1 MKLVTHILAWPSC
14 KFFLKSHWN
23 EIHLTEYIDGETH
36 KASPMT
42 FSMVGMSSR
51 VKGEMMTWVGMSAG
65 GGSSGSLMEK
75 WTLLISR
82 MANPHPR
89 RSVESNGFFVD
100 DLGDDPLRIHL
111 FVLLGCLLGLG
122 FFHDNFL
129 PSIIV
134 EPGKNFL

>member
-1 MKLVTHILAWPSC
+1 
-14 KFFLKSHWN
+14 
-23 EIHLTEYIDGETH
+23 
-36 KASPMT
+36 MT

-89 RSVESNGFFVD
+89 RSVAGK
-100 DLGDDPLRIHL
+100 
-111 FVLLGCLLGLG
+111 GLSPPAAPTIASMSRVK
-122 FFHDNFL
+122 
-129 PSIIV
+129 PSLV
-134 EPGKNFL
+134 